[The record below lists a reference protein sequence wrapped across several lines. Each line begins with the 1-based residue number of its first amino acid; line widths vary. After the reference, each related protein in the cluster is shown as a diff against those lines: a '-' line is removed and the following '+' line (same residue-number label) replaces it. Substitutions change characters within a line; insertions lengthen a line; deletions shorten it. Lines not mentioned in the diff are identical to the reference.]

1 MNLKVL
7 AIALTILAGVS
18 AAQQTPAP
26 KPLVDDEAQLPPEED
41 KAQKPREYSFN
52 PVQSRDEVRV
62 GEFYFK
68 SGDFSAAVVRFR
80 EATKW
85 NDGNSEA
92 WLLLAETEE
101 KNRQLKAAS
110 DAYEKYLDLAP
121 DAKNAPSVKKKL
133 ETLKALLLSR
143 KSKG

>member
-1 MNLKVL
+1 MSRCWIML
-7 AIALTILAGVS
+7 ILAGMS

-26 KPLVDDEAQLPPEED
+26 KPSVDDQAQLPPEED
-41 KAQKPREYSFN
+41 KAQKPKEYRFN
-52 PVQSRDEVRV
+52 PVQSQDEVRV
-62 GEFYFK
+62 GDYYFK
-68 SGDFSAAVVRFR
+68 SGDFRAAAVRFR

-110 DAYEKYLDLAP
+110 EAYEKYLDLAP
-121 DAKNAPSVKKKL
+121 DARNAPSVKKKL
-133 ETLKALLLSR
+133 KTLKAQLLSR
-143 KSKG
+143 KSKA